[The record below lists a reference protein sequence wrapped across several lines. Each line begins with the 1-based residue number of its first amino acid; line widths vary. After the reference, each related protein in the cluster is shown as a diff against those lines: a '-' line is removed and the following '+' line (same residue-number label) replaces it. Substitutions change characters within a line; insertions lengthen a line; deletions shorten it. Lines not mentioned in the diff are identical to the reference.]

1 MEAAVVSVSHG
12 AMASL
17 LGKLGDLLT
26 DKYKLVKRAKGQIM
40 FLKAELESMHA
51 FLKKMSDTE
60 DPDEQAKCWA
70 KQVRELSYD
79 IEDSID
85 EFLRRVERESNSKPR
100 GFKGFMERS
109 MNLLTTMNTRY
120 KIAKE
125 LEGLM
130 NRVTEVSQRR
140 KRYKIDDAVSK
151 PNSTTIDPRL
161 LALHAETAAL
171 VGIDGPRDQ
180 LIELMSEEAVHA
192 HQLKVLSI
200 VGFGGLGKTTLA
212 NDIYCKLGG
221 QFQCRAFVS
230 VSQKPN
236 IRKILRTILS
246 KAGFEAP
253 KNTNIETWDENELIS
268 ALKSFLLDKRYLIV
282 IDDIWEA
289 SAWDIIRC
297 ALPESMNCSRV
308 ITTTRIETVARTC
321 CMNQS
326 EYVHKMEPLSE
337 QDSRRL
343 FFKRIFGSEDACPP
357 YLKEVSAEILKKCG
371 GLPLAII
378 TISSL
383 LACQPNKLKEQW
395 EYVRN
400 SLGSSLGGLKQIL
413 NLSYIDQI
421 LNLSYIN
428 LPCYLKTCM
437 LYLGIYPEDYTIDR
451 DDLARQ
457 WVAEGFISKAHGM
470 DLEEVAKSYFNELI
484 NRSMIQ
490 PLKTDYNGE
499 VLSCRVH
506 DMMLDLILHKS
517 REENFISV
525 IDDIQEMTGQHD
537 KIRRLS
543 LHLDGAID
551 EKVVRSVQLS
561 QTRTLAIFGTSSYLP
576 PFLPFNHLRVLRIE
590 TSDWSWNSTL
600 LDFNELCHL
609 FQLRYLKISGH
620 GHTIRLPSNIGGL
633 LQLETLQLEGVR
645 LEEFPSDFVHMSRLL
660 HLIFPVGTKL
670 PDGIGNMK
678 SLRTLHCFDLGMNSQ
693 DNIKGLGELTN
704 LTDLQISYNIVEYIS
719 DGELAE
725 RRREVLRTC
734 LEKLCNLKYLE
745 IKFEFEGRR
754 NLDVSISVPAVF
766 CRLQRFFISDCWFS
780 RVPEWIGQLH
790 SLHQLVLD
798 VEEVL
803 EDDVGMLAKLPS
815 LTHLYLPI
823 RGAPKD
829 KIIIRGSGFPVLKH
843 FRVGCGRISCL
854 TFEAGAMPELETL
867 QLHFNAQG
875 WDRYGAAPAGIEH
888 LSCLKEI
895 FVWIG
900 GCIEGAGARE
910 SAESAFRNSVDK
922 MRGRRTTTMEAAAV
936 EGQMP
941 AAPLHMDV
949 AWIVV
954 DRIISLRQV
963 PTMPDCELFYIYQ
976 ETSWRRAA
984 A

>member
-17 LGKLGDLLT
+17 IGKLGDLLT
-26 DKYKLVKRAKGQIM
+26 DKYKLLKGAKRQIM
-40 FLKAELESMHA
+40 FLKAEFETMHV

-60 DPDEQAKCWA
+60 DPDEQDKCWA
-70 KQVRELSYD
+70 KEVRELSYD
-79 IEDSID
+79 IDDSID
-85 EFLRRVERESNSKPR
+85 EFLHRVERESNSK
-100 GFKGFMERS
+100 GFMERIK
-109 MNLLTTMNTRY
+109 NFLTTMKARY
-120 KIAKE
+120 EIANE
-125 LEGLM
+125 FEGLM

-161 LALHAETAAL
+161 LALHAETAGL
-171 VGIDGPRDQ
+171 VGIDGPRDE
-180 LIELMSEEAVHA
+180 LIKLMDEEVAR
-192 HQLKVLSI
+192 QLKVLSI

-212 NDIYCKLGG
+212 NDIYRKLEG

-246 KAGFEAP
+246 QVGFAH
-253 KNTNIETWDENELIS
+253 TNIETWDENELIS
-268 ALKSFLLDKRYLIV
+268 ALKSFLLDKRYFIV

-525 IDDIQEMTGQHD
+525 IDDIQDMTGQHD

-551 EKVVRSVQLS
+551 DKVVRSVQLS
-561 QTRTLAIFGTSSYLP
+561 QTRTLAIFGTSSDLP
-576 PFLPFNHLRVLRIE
+576 PFVPFNHLRVLRIE
-590 TSDWSWNSTL
+590 ISVGSGNSAL
-600 LDFNELCHL
+600 LDFNALCHL
-609 FQLRYLKISGH
+609 FQLRYLKISGD
-620 GHTIRLPSNIGGL
+620 GHTIRLSSNIGGL

-660 HLIFPVGTKL
+660 HLIVPVWTKL

-704 LTDLQISYNIVEYIS
+704 LTDLRISYNIVEYIS

-745 IKFEFEGRR
+745 IKFEGRR

-766 CRLQRFFISDCWFS
+766 CRLQRFICFDCWFS

-790 SLHQLVLD
+790 SLHQLVLK

-803 EDDVGMLAKLPS
+803 EDDVEMLAKLPS

-823 RGAPKD
+823 LRAPKD

-843 FRVGCGRISCL
+843 FRVGCCRISCL
-854 TFEAGAMPELETL
+854 TFEAGAMAKLEML
-867 QLHFNAQG
+867 QLDVNAQG
-875 WDRYGAAPAGIEH
+875 WDR
-888 LSCLKEI
+888 
-895 FVWIG
+895 
-900 GCIEGAGARE
+900 E
-910 SAESAFRNSVDK
+910 SNRRAAESALRS
-922 MRGRRTTTMEAAAV
+922 
-936 EGQMP
+936 
-941 AAPLHMDV
+941 
-949 AWIVV
+949 VV
-954 DRIISLRQV
+954 DMHPGR
-963 PTMPDCELFYIYQ
+963 PTVNIKCLGLVYIFDDG
-976 ETSWRRAA
+976 SCSS
-984 A
+984 